1 MQMEDAKIP
10 YIYIVHVYQKSNP
23 IFFIYHCIIL
33 RYVSINSNQLFVFTC
48 RKFQCGASCDKIK
61 TRAFSIRVS
70 EMQLR

>member
-10 YIYIVHVYQKSNP
+10 YIYITYISEKAIQY
-23 IFFIYHCIIL
+23 FLFIIVIL